1 MFLGPAN
8 FTFFSPKSVFL
19 GPGNGFLGP
28 GPGPKTV
35 TGLDFSDFSV
45 GFREHSRT
53 SGMLYGTHYFKN
65 FAPAAR

>member
-8 FTFFSPKSVFL
+8 FIFSPKSV
-19 GPGNGFLGP
+19 FLGP

-35 TGLDFSDFSV
+35 TGLDFSNFTV